1 MLNKNKKNNIKRSI
15 DQGALKL
22 ALTLVLILML
32 GVLFLITWL
41 NYYNVL
47 LRFQYLLKGN
57 IFLMFMYM
65 ILIYIFM
72 ILFDCN
78 SISEKQTG
86 KLTFSLMLA
95 TTTCNIMVY
104 LVIITPAVALG
115 FMPIT
120 AMIILTLVDFLVL
133 TIWCISIHILY
144 NILFPPM
151 DLLLISNENSI
162 DELVYKFSKRNDL
175 YIVKDKMI
183 FDRDEPNIYEKVYD
197 KCNEFDNVLVGDLTA
212 ECRNDIIKYCFNEK
226 KTVYVIPKISDI
238 LLKYSDDIFAFDTPI
253 FLSSNFALAIET
265 KILKR
270 VFDLVISIVFIVLF
284 SPIYVLIAMCIKLE
298 DGGPIFFTQKRITEN
313 DKEFDII
320 KFRSMKVDNTNEVR
334 PTQDNDD
341 RVTKVGKIIR
351 ALHFDE
357 IPQFFN
363 VIKGDMSVV
372 GPRPERIEHVELYT
386 KEISEFKYRSKVKA
400 GITGLAQIYGK
411 YNTSAIDKLKLD
423 LIYIKKCSIY
433 FDIELIFRTFNV
445 FLKKESTEGF
455 DTKSFNHI
463 KENAK

>member
-1 MLNKNKKNNIKRSI
+1 MSKNIEKNNANFI
-15 DQGALKL
+15 DHGLLKL

-32 GVLFLITWL
+32 GVLFLLTWL
-41 NYYNVL
+41 DNYNVL

-57 IFLMFMYM
+57 IFLMIMYM
-65 ILIYIFM
+65 VLIYIFM

-86 KLTFSLMLA
+86 KLLFSEMLA
-95 TTTCNIMVY
+95 VISCNILVY

-115 FMPIT
+115 FMPIMPLCVLT
-120 AMIILTLVDFLVL
+120 IIDFLVVAV
-133 TIWCISIHILY
+133 WCISLHLLF
-144 NILFPPM
+144 NALFPPKDM
-151 DLLLISNENSI
+151 LLISNENSI
-162 DELVYKFSKRNDL
+162 DALVYKFSKRNDL
-175 YIVKDKMI
+175 YNIKEKMV
-183 FDRDEPNIYEKVYD
+183 FDSAIDDIYEKTYR
-197 KCNEFDNVLVGDLTA
+197 KCDEYSNVLVGDLTS
-212 ECRNDIIKYCFNEK
+212 ECRNDIIKYCFNNE

-253 FLSSNFALAIET
+253 FLSSNFALTPET
-265 KILKR
+265 KIIKR
-270 VFDLVISIVFIVLF
+270 IFDLCISLIFIIVF
-284 SPIYVLIAMCIKLE
+284 SPIYLLIAICIKVE
-298 DGGPIFFTQKRITEN
+298 DGGPIFFTQKRITQN
-313 DKEFDII
+313 DEEFNII

-334 PTQDNDD
+334 PTQDNDS
-341 RVTKVGKIIR
+341 RVTKVGKVIR
-351 ALHFDE
+351 ALHLDE

-363 VIKGDMSVV
+363 VLKGEMSVV

-455 DTKSFNHI
+455 DINSYNHI
-463 KENAK
+463 KENEK